1 MPKAL
6 EHWTQHFVKLSPF
19 KRIFYCTDWKGEE
32 RRTPGNATD
41 NPRLF
46 HYTSTFTLHPA
57 HTTHP
62 LCSSNKLRVPT
73 QPATPGCPLD
83 NRSASTMERCY
94 GVMEI
99 GHQMIMC
106 PTWIAAGVTVSSSV
120 GLQQLV
126 TASRGALRG
135 AADAGLQDTK
145 LHCCTLVW
153 GCQLNISQLRQA
165 HYVMAGFQRHKWD
178 SEPTVNTF
186 SKFPAPFLHPCS
198 PFVKQNCNG
207 PLSSP

>member
-32 RRTPGNATD
+32 RRTPSNATD
-41 NPRLF
+41 NPRQF

-106 PTWIAAGVTVSSSV
+106 PTWIVAGVTVSSSV
-120 GLQQLV
+120 RLQQLV
-126 TASRGALRG
+126 TASRGAVRG
-135 AADAGLQDTK
+135 TADAG
-145 LHCCTLVW
+145 
-153 GCQLNISQLRQA
+153 
-165 HYVMAGFQRHKWD
+165 HK
-178 SEPTVNTF
+178 
-186 SKFPAPFLHPCS
+186 AALLHPGLGLPAQHLPAQTSPLCDGRLSKAQVRLRAHSQYIFKISCS
-198 PFVKQNCNG
+198 ISASLFSLCKAE
-207 PLSSP
+207 L